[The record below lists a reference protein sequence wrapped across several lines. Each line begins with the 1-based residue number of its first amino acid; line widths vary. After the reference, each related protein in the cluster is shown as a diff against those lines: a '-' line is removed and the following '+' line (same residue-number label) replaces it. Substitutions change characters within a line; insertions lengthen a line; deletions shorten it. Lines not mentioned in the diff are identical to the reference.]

1 MGVIPFLIME
11 AFILALMIAFPSIA
25 TLLPTLMD

>member
-1 MGVIPFLIME
+1 ME